1 MSEPIQSISQGNY
14 ILHNIDAK
22 KLYVQEPLFTANS
35 GDAVYVG
42 WRPDE
47 TVLYSATANP
57 TMVIKNQVSSYNLS
71 EPITNF
77 DRIRL
82 NFVHSYGF
90 GTYQFC
96 NSVDVIVDPF
106 HNGQD
111 GTADVWKLG
120 GTAGG
125 LYDANN
131 FTLAGTTL
139 TVSGDGRYKISANGT
154 VFADLTARGAALQ
167 SVIGINR
174 KENA

>member
-1 MSEPIQSISQGNY
+1 MNTIYDGTYTIGETSATNFIAGPGITIDSPSAGTVRIGN
-14 ILHNIDAK
+14 
-22 KLYVQEPLFTANS
+22 
-35 GDAVYVG
+35 
-42 WRPDE
+42 DE
-47 TVLYSATANP
+47 TVLYSATNP
-57 TMVIKNQVSSYNLS
+57 TQVIKNQVSSYNLS

-82 NFVHSYGF
+82 NFIHSYGF

-111 GTADVWKLG
+111 GTVDVWKLG

-125 LYDANN
+125 FYDANN

-154 VFADLTARGAALQ
+154 VAADLTARGASLI

-174 KENA
+174 KEV